1 MVGAVVLDVNET
13 LFPLDELDPVFA
25 SLGLADQRD
34 LWFARTLRNGFAL
47 TCAGVYRSFPDV
59 ARGAFLSLA
68 PERLSDFD
76 ADELF
81 AAFGRLTPHP
91 EVLEALERLH
101 STGTPVVTLS
111 VGNATN
117 VERLFRNSGM
127 DGFVM
132 RHVSC
137 EAVGKWKPAP
147 EPYLHACRELGVA
160 PSETWM
166 VAAHSWDLS
175 GARAVGMR
183 TAWLSRLEGR
193 FDPNFGSPDLQG
205 RDLLDVVTQL
215 IEG

>member
-13 LFPLDELDPVFA
+13 LFSLDELDPVFA

-68 PERLSDFD
+68 PERVSDAD
-76 ADELF
+76 ADELLS
-81 AAFGRLTPHP
+81 AFGRLTPHP
-91 EVLEALERLH
+91 EVLEALERLQ

-111 VGNATN
+111 VGNAAN

-127 DGFVM
+127 GDLVT

-147 EPYLHACRELGVA
+147 EPYLHACQELGA
-160 PSETWM
+160 TPSETWM

-205 RDLLDVVTQL
+205 RDLLDVVAQM